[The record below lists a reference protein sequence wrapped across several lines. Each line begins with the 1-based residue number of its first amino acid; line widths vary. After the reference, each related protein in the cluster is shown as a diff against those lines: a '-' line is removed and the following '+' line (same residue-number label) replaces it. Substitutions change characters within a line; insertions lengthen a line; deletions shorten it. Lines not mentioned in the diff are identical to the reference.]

1 MLTKQEILTQDEE
14 MDFNRFAF
22 YRMFGRP
29 SGTGSGSADTGEGG
43 FQ

>member
-1 MLTKQEILTQDEE
+1 MNNKERSIK
-14 MDFNRFAF
+14 MKKWIFNRFAF